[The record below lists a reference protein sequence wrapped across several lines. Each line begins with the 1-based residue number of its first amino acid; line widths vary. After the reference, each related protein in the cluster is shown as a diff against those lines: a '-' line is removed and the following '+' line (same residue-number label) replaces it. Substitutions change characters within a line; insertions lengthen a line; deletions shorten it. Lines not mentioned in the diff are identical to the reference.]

1 MQKTLV
7 CAENITVSFGV
18 RTLFHIEKIEIHEGD
33 RIGLVGMNGSGKT
46 TLLELLSGS
55 VKPDEGTLTI
65 GCRPAYFRQLSD
77 DAESA
82 ADAEELS
89 LFGVKELEGRNA
101 ASGGEGTRL
110 RLAEL
115 FSAESSLYLID
126 EPTSH
131 LDEEGIGYLSRR
143 LWSIESFVLVSHDRE
158 LLDAQCDSII
168 EIENGEVKRFQGN
181 YSAYL
186 EQKKRSFERAEFEY
200 EQYSEEMDRLTAAYR
215 AKKEQARSAAKKP
228 RGMSSSEA
236 KVRDFSSAR
245 RSPKGKA
252 KGLDR
257 SAENIRKRMEHME
270 VKEKPRELPVIRPL
284 FGLTDPPRNPIIMEA
299 ESLSFAYP
307 NGKEIFR
314 DASFRLKRGSRTVL
328 LGENG
333 SGKTTLIR
341 LALEGKLIR
350 VVPKAKLGYLK
361 QDLSD
366 LNESLTVLQCANETS
381 IQSPTVVR
389 NVLARLLFS
398 ARDIEKPV
406 SVLSGG
412 ERVRLAFAR
421 IFVSSANV
429 LVLDEP
435 TNYLDIPSV
444 EAIQAMLAEYEGTML
459 FASHDRAFVRAVAT
473 DALMIENKRI
483 AEYDLSDY

>member
-1 MQKTLV
+1 MQRTLLS
-7 CAENITVSFGV
+7 AENVTVSFGT
-18 RTLFHIEKIEIHEGD
+18 RRLFHIEKTEIREGD

-46 TLLELLSGS
+46 TLLELLSGEL
-55 VKPDEGTLTI
+55 VPDEGKI
-65 GCRPAYFRQLSD
+65 IRNCEPRYFRQLSD
-77 DAESA
+77 NEESA
-82 ADAEELS
+82 ASAEEKRR
-89 LFGVKELEGRNA
+89 FGVRELEDSPSV
-101 ASGGEGTRL
+101 SGGEGTRL

-115 FSAESSLYLID
+115 FCGESALYLID

-131 LDEEGIGYLSRR
+131 LDEEGVRYLSRR
-143 LWSIESFVLVSHDRE
+143 LWSIETFVLVSHDRD
-158 LLDAQCDSII
+158 LLDAHCDSII
-168 EIENGEVKRFQGN
+168 EIEDGEVRRYDGN
-181 YSAYL
+181 YSSYL
-186 EQKKRSFERAEFEY
+186 EQKRQAFERAYFEY
-200 EQYSEEMDRLTAAYR
+200 EQFFDEMERLTAAYR
-215 AKKEQARSAAKKP
+215 AKKEQAKNAAKKP

-236 KVRDFSSAR
+236 KVRDFSSMR

-252 KGLDR
+252 KSLER
-257 SAENIRKRMEHME
+257 SAENIKKRMEHME
-270 VKEKPRELPVIRPL
+270 VREKPRELPTIRPL

-299 ESLSFAYP
+299 ENLSFAYP
-307 NGKEIFR
+307 NGREIFGN
-314 DASFRLKRGSRTVL
+314 AVFRLKRGSRTVL

-341 LALEGKLIR
+341 LILEGERIR
-350 VVPKAKLGYLK
+350 IVPKAKLGYLK

-366 LNESLTVLQCANETS
+366 LDERLTVLECANETS
-381 IQSPTVVR
+381 VQSPTVVR

-398 ARDIEKPV
+398 ASDIEKPV
-406 SVLSGG
+406 AVLSGG

-444 EAIQAMLAEYEGTML
+444 EAIQSLLSEYEGTML

-473 DALMIENKRI
+473 DALLIENKRI
-483 AEYDLSDY
+483 VEYDLTDY